1 MCLFPAVEHFVLATH
16 EVDGFLRSFDEQI
29 YPPYSSS
36 SPHWPD
42 LHTLTLVDRPSYDP
56 PHRAAYRSIGS
67 NQRGPSLTEIA
78 AFEINFSSAQ

>member
-16 EVDGFLRSFDEQI
+16 EVDGFLRSFDEQT
-29 YPPYSSS
+29 YPPDSPS

-56 PHRAAYRSIGS
+56 PTELRTAVSARTIRYENCSIQ
-67 NQRGPSLTEIA
+67 NQ
-78 AFEINFSSAQ
+78 F